1 MPRVAMIIFGLQAL
15 CCRSYERLPS
25 LAPSKMN
32 CCVELMGGCR
42 SRCGGGLNMN
52 ELMRWRWGKWKRP
65 WAVREEVVLVLLWT
79 MDRTPESENK
89 PFVLG
94 KLFDLRDCST

>member
-15 CCRSYERLPS
+15 VTDSEIS

-42 SRCGGGLNMN
+42 SRWGGGLNMN